1 MAATVRYHGK
11 SWGQCAFFWKELAPN
26 RVEPRV
32 TTSLCND
39 TWRRFF
45 NVENNTR
52 HVIFTNLR
60 KEGIKRV

>member
-1 MAATVRYHGK
+1 MAEMGVSYGGNRPL
-11 SWGQCAFFWKELAPN
+11 SWQELGAVCIFWKELAPN

-45 NVENNTR
+45 NVENN
-52 HVIFTNLR
+52 I
-60 KEGIKRV
+60 